1 MKTWIDAYTRIN
13 ELFKENID
21 LTEKVDKLRNEIL
34 ESQEL
39 INRLKMVEE
48 AHKDLINA
56 QRNHINV
63 LNIELKDLK
72 EQVNTLTDFI
82 NYIH

>member
-21 LTEKVDKLRNEIL
+21 LTEKVDKQRNEIL